1 MRHVVLILSLAAAV
15 LVFAVAPASATVHP
29 LSNSECS
36 ADAANGTPADTQD
49 PPGLT
54 PGGPDSS
61 HADVAQPVRAVLNAP
76 GGGADS
82 PAFKTA
88 PAPGT
93 PDFCPAQNP

>member
-1 MRHVVLILSLAAAV
+1 MRQLMSTMLLAAAL
-15 LVFAVAPASATVHP
+15 LVFTAAPATGTVHP

-36 ADAANGTPADTQD
+36 APAAAGTPADTQD

-61 HADVAQPVRAVLNAP
+61 QAEVAQPVVAVVSAP
-76 GGGADS
+76 GGGVDS
-82 PAFKTA
+82 PAFKTS

>member
-1 MRHVVLILSLAAAV
+1 MRHVLVILSLAAAV
-15 LVFAVAPASATVHP
+15 LVFAVTPATGTVHP
-29 LSNSECS
+29 LANSECS

-61 HADVAQPVRAVLNAP
+61 HADVAQPVVAVLTAP

-93 PDFCPAQNP
+93 PDFCPAQRP